1 MIKTIL
7 VALDGSEHADAA
19 LQYALWL
26 AERVRATVLG
36 LHVIDVVSIE
46 GSFLHDISGSLG
58 FEPYLDFSAKMRE
71 ALRERGRVLLETFN
85 KRCAERGVPCDTTLA
100 TGIVANEICDQARV
114 ADLVVIG
121 HRGVNEQFSTGLLG
135 STTESVTRK
144 SPKPV
149 FVSPM
154 RFKEISRPLLAYD
167 GSQRASAAMHAAA
180 EVASGLSLPLTV
192 IHVGREEAA
201 DGTRVLDEAR
211 RYLHSY
217 GLALSCE
224 TITGYPHQRIVEF
237 IRERGTTCCSWAPTD
252 TRASSRWCSAAR
264 PSSCCGT
271 APAPCSWRVER
282 RRWSRPG
289 RGAAVSA
296 SLRRA
301 RKHLLASGRAGAEA
315 LRRRPRARA
324 EPRGSC
330 FSPRPG
336 AARSRCRCRPGSSR
350 AGGAGRRCRGAG
362 GRCAPRGRGCSA
374 RCAASPSGRR
384 GAQSHAR
391 RSGARSRQPRAGA
404 ARGARPPA
412 CA

>member
-19 LQYALWL
+19 LRYALWL

-71 ALRERGRVLLETFN
+71 ALRERGRLLLETFT

-154 RFKEISRPLLAYD
+154 RFKEISRPLLL
-167 GSQRASAAMHAAA
+167 RRLAAG
-180 EVASGLSLPLTV
+180 E
-192 IHVGREEAA
+192 RR
-201 DGTRVLDEAR
+201 DAR
-211 RYLHSY
+211 R
-217 GLALSCE
+217 
-224 TITGYPHQRIVEF
+224 
-237 IRERGTTCCSWAPTD
+237 
-252 TRASSRWCSAAR
+252 
-264 PSSCCGT
+264 
-271 APAPCSWRVER
+271 
-282 RRWSRPG
+282 
-289 RGAAVSA
+289 
-296 SLRRA
+296 
-301 RKHLLASGRAGAEA
+301 
-315 LRRRPRARA
+315 
-324 EPRGSC
+324 
-330 FSPRPG
+330 
-336 AARSRCRCRPGSSR
+336 
-350 AGGAGRRCRGAG
+350 
-362 GRCAPRGRGCSA
+362 
-374 RCAASPSGRR
+374 RR
-384 GAQSHAR
+384 G
-391 RSGARSRQPRAGA
+391 G
-404 ARGARPPA
+404 
-412 CA
+412 